1 MLKTFK
7 ILGIAGIMSLSLVSC
22 FAEIPKESNPVDKK
36 GCLKYCGQ
44 QQVDDYRKVY
54 VYEDNEHKKII
65 YFANDLSGH
74 SVSVAVTDMKE

>member
-1 MLKTFK
+1 MLRIFK

-22 FAEIPKESNPVDKK
+22 FAETPKASNKENY
-36 GCLKYCGQ
+36 LKYCGE
-44 QQVDDYRKVY
+44 QQVDDYKKVY

-65 YFANDLSGH
+65 YFANDSSGH